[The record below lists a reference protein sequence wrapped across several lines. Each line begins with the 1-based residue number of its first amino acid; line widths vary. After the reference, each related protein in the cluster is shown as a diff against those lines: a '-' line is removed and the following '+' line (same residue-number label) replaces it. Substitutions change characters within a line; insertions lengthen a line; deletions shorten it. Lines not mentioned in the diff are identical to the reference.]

1 MAVYKIFPEKSATI
15 YSYYPTLNT
24 GIDEILEIST
34 FQSIGGTSEVSRA
47 LIKFPT
53 DQIQDTIQNKVSGNT
68 YDAYLKGY

>member
-34 FQSIGGTSEVSRA
+34 LNLLMVQ
-47 LIKFPT
+47 
-53 DQIQDTIQNKVSGNT
+53 
-68 YDAYLKGY
+68 

>member
-34 FQSIGGTSEVSRA
+34 FRIYWMV
-47 LIKFPT
+47 LVKYH
-53 DQIQDTIQNKVSGNT
+53 VH
-68 YDAYLKGY
+68 